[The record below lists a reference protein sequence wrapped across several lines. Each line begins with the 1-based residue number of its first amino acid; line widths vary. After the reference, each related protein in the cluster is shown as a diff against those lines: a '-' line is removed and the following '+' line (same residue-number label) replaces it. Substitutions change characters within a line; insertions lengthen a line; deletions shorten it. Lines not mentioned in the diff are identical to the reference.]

1 VPAIPP
7 TIRLS
12 MASGLICGVCFDAN
26 RCGACQRPSRVAQ
39 GVGVS
44 GGSLKSRTENFLPD
58 YRLISKTK
66 STSTTTPHE
75 ASLHENA
82 SMDEGSI
89 EEASRQEHANQY
101 VLLNQVTRHSE
112 KCFGDVGLGLCDE
125 SCCNVKVVFSR
136 VVAMKRSRGGAR
148 PDKRWLLNVRLC
160 LHGTC
165 LTWYVIFWT
174 CGNMENER
182 KRGGIISLQPQTCLH
197 RQPER

>member
-1 VPAIPP
+1 
-7 TIRLS
+7 
-12 MASGLICGVCFDAN
+12 
-26 RCGACQRPSRVAQ
+26 
-39 GVGVS
+39 
-44 GGSLKSRTENFLPD
+44 LKSRTENFLPD

-136 VVAMKRSRGGAR
+136 VVTFPPSVAMKRSRGGAR
-148 PDKRWLLNVRLC
+148 QASARVKAAHDAIGCEENTAAGNLAKILLQRRAW
-160 LHGTC
+160 GE
-165 LTWYVIFWT
+165 LTSTAVQQFAAAAIADGAR
-174 CGNMENER
+174 CQR
-182 KRGGIISLQPQTCLH
+182 
-197 RQPER
+197 